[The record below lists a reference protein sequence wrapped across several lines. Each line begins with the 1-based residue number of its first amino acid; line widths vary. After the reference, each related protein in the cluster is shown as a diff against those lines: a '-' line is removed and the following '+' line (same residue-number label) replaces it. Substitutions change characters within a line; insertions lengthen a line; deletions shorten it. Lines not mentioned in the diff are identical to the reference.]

1 MARPIIFL
9 GFEGVLSLAPNAV
22 VCKVLNTALRRKRL
36 DDSLLQSLFC
46 RDACENLATLQ
57 QQHNA
62 QFVITSIWGDI
73 LLEEELC
80 ALLEKCELHFI
91 TANLHKHW
99 RIPFDD
105 WAFKFE
111 EIDDW
116 LRLYQRRH
124 AQFIIIDDDQE
135 RLWHTLAPHVWSRTV
150 SCVGNH
156 GFTRDRLKE
165 ASQFFAG

>member
-1 MARPIIFL
+1 MSRPIIFL

-22 VCKVLNTALRRKRL
+22 VCQVLNTTLRRQRV
-36 DDSLLQSLFC
+36 DDALLQSLFC

-62 QFVITSIWGDI
+62 QFVITSIWGDVLLKDELCS
-73 LLEEELC
+73 LLERCKLD
-80 ALLEKCELHFI
+80 FI

-116 LRLYQRRH
+116 LRLYRRRH
-124 AQFIIIDDDQE
+124 AQFIVIDDDQE
-135 RLWHTLAPHVWSRTV
+135 RQWHTLARHLWSRTV
-150 SCVGNH
+150 SCIGNI
-156 GFTRDRLKE
+156 GFTGDHLKE
-165 ASQFFAG
+165 ASQLFAE